1 MRYQFY
7 TADVFTDSIFGGNPL
22 AVIPDAR
29 GLETDQMQLV
39 AREFNLSETV
49 FVFPPEVPGHARRL
63 RIFTPAAEL
72 PFAGHPT
79 IGTAHI
85 LASIGEIAL
94 AGEVTRIILE
104 EGIGPV
110 EVSIHVDQNQPVF
123 VEFLAAR
130 LPEYGPT
137 PPPAETIASLLSL
150 EASDLV
156 TEDGLQA
163 VSCGVPF
170 LFLPMRNRDAVRRA
184 RIQREQWEN
193 LLSSFW
199 APHIY
204 VFTREVQRE
213 GSDLHARMF
222 APALGIAE
230 DPATGAAATA
240 LAGYLGMR
248 DPVQDGPLRWTIE
261 QGFEMGRPSIL
272 KVNAEKKKGEIVAI
286 RVGGATVR
294 VSEGIMEIPEIGE
307 QGPVYNHRLTFN
319 CSRPTQI
326 SKRR

>member
-49 FVFPPEVPGHARRL
+49 FVFPSEVPGHTRRL

-85 LASIGEIAL
+85 LASIGEVAL
-94 AGEVTRIILE
+94 RDEVTRIILE

-110 EVSIHVDQNQPVF
+110 EVSIHVDQNQPAF

-137 PPPAETIASLLSL
+137 PPTAQAIASLLSL

-156 TEDGLQA
+156 TEDHALQA

-170 LFLPMRNRDAVRRA
+170 LFVPLRNRDAIRRA
-184 RIQREQWEN
+184 RIQREQWDE

-204 VFTREVQRE
+204 VFTRDAERE
-213 GSDLHARMF
+213 GSDIHARMF

-248 DPVQDGPLRWTIE
+248 DPVQQGSLHWIIE

-272 KVNAEKKKGEIVAI
+272 KVNAEKEKGEIVAI
-286 RVGGATVR
+286 RVGGAAVR
-294 VSEGIMEIPEIGE
+294 VSEGIMEIPEISE
-307 QGPVYNHRLTFN
+307 QGPV
-319 CSRPTQI
+319 
-326 SKRR
+326 